1 MRTIYK
7 QGNEPNALTERKLDD
22 DVPFGWG
29 EIDADPDLKAEI
41 LEALLDEQ
49 GEICAYTGIR
59 IGDSDAHIEHL
70 KPRAHSWDGNTDVSY
85 ENMVA
90 CHTEEGGAFGAT
102 YKGDW
107 PSPSEWDDFVTPL
120 EERCEQC
127 FQYGTDGSIHAAGGN
142 PAAEQTIEKL
152 RLDHPELEDLRKEAI
167 TEVVVTFSQTDPQ
180 ALSAAVQ
187 KKVNR
192 LKRKMHQED
201 PNRLPQFVF
210 ALVDALETHV
220 S

>member
-7 QGNEPNALTERKLDD
+7 QGNEPNSLMERRLDD
-22 DVPFGWG
+22 APFGWG

-41 LEALLDEQ
+41 KEALLDEQ
-49 GEICAYTGIR
+49 GDLCAYTGIQ
-59 IGDSDAHIEHL
+59 INPGDSHIEHL
-70 KPRAHSWDGNTDVSY
+70 KPRAHDWEGNTDVSY

-90 CHTEEGGAFGAT
+90 CYPSGGCEFGAM
-102 YKGDW
+102 YKGNW

-127 FQYGTDGSIHAAGGN
+127 FQYEADGSIHAVAN
-142 PAAEQTIEKL
+142 NRAAERTIENL
-152 RLDHPELEDLRKEAI
+152 YLDHPELEGLRRDAI
-167 TEVVVTFSQTDPQ
+167 TGMIESFSQTDSR
-180 ALSAAVQ
+180 ALKAAVQ
-187 KKVNR
+187 RKVNR
-192 LKRKMHQED
+192 LRRKMQQDD

-210 ALVDALETHV
+210 VLVDVLETHV